1 MPKFKEKPRTKER
14 RAGRSAMLPPRQ
26 AAKLLKERYV
36 RQLDQRRADQDY
48 ETTYAVDRVEAAG
61 HFAAEEVTD
70 RLQPRSPRQ
79 QERPIKER
87 PRQGTTGPEH
97 TPNAPEGAAT
107 AREAHTST
115 TAVPRERRVEF
126 KTRQAAEARYT
137 APTIPEYHLSLD
149 DPSIESIYPP
159 GQCAPGR
166 AAGRSARSTA
176 PPASDP
182 HRQPRTR
189 DRPGQSASRRA
200 GSVSA
205 GGPARNTAG
214 RGQGAQ
220 SFKERRAAK
229 APAIKRRDGFY
240 SKAAASPKTAAKPLK
255 TGRRPIQTA
264 GRVAQRQL
272 TRQTVQQTA
281 KTAQR
286 GTAMLRRVTQ
296 AAAKAVASMVS
307 ALAGLLGGSVLLILL
322 IAVIIVAAVASS
334 PLGIFFTEEPSAPD
348 TVSISQAVSTI
359 NIAYNEKLEDLQSGS
374 YDDIVI
380 QGQGPDWADVL
391 AVFAVKTSG
400 TDQGV
405 DVATLD
411 ADRVGRLEDV
421 FWDMTA
427 LSSEVE
433 TIEHPATKN
442 SDAWTETILHIT
454 ITAKTADDMRSV
466 YAFTEEQNS
475 ALDALL
481 ADKAALSA
489 LASSLAITDADA
501 RAVLNA
507 LPADLSPERRAV
519 VETALTLYG
528 KVNYFWGG
536 KSLTI
541 GWNDRWGTLQK
552 VTAAGSST
560 TGTYRPYGLDCSGF
574 VDWVFYNMTGGE
586 YIIGHGGGARAQH
599 TYCTPIS
606 WDEATPGDLVFYPDD
621 EHVGIVCGRDENGD
635 LLIVH
640 CASSANN
647 VVITGISGFTFV
659 ARPNYYGQ

>member
-1 MPKFKEKPRTKER
+1 MPKFKERPRTKER
-14 RAGRSAMLPPRQ
+14 KAGRSTMLSPRQ
-26 AAKLLKERYV
+26 AAKLLKDRYV
-36 RQLDQRRADQDY
+36 QQLDQKQADR
-48 ETTYAVDRVEAAG
+48 ESEATYAVDQVENAG
-61 HFAAEEVTD
+61 RTAVEEVKGHIHA
-70 RLQPRSPRQ
+70 PSPRQ
-79 QERPIKER
+79 RERPIKER
-87 PRQGTTGPEH
+87 PRQGTAGPED
-97 TPNAPEGAAT
+97 AAFSPEGAAP
-107 AREAHTST
+107 AREAHTNT
-115 TAVPRERRVEF
+115 PAVPRERRGEF

-137 APTIPEYHLSLD
+137 APTTPEYHVSLD
-149 DPSIESIYPP
+149 DPSIESIYPT
-159 GQCAPGR
+159 GQRAPGR
-166 AAGRSARSTA
+166 AAGRPTRSAA
-176 PPASDP
+176 LPAADP
-182 HRQPRTR
+182 RRQPRTR
-189 DRPGQSASRRA
+189 DWPNRPASRRA
-200 GSVSA
+200 GDTSA

-214 RGQGAQ
+214 RGQGMQ
-220 SFKERRAAK
+220 GFKERRPAK

-240 SKAAASPKTAAKPLK
+240 SKAAARPKTAAKPLK

-264 GRVAQRQL
+264 RRAAQRHL

-281 KTAQR
+281 KAAQR
-286 GTAMLRRVTQ
+286 GTAMLRRATQ
-296 AAAKAVASMVS
+296 AAARAVASMVS
-307 ALAGLLGGSVLLILL
+307 ALAGLLGGSILLILL

-348 TVSISQAVSTI
+348 TVSVSQAVSTI
-359 NIAYNEKLEDLQSGS
+359 NMDYNAQLEGLQAGS
-374 YDDIVI
+374 YDDVVI
-380 QGQGPDWADVL
+380 HGQAPHWADVL
-391 AVFAVKTSG
+391 AVFAVQTAG

-411 ADRVGRLEDV
+411 QNRVDRLKAV
-421 FWDMTA
+421 FWDMTT

-433 TIEHPATKN
+433 TIDHPASNGT
-442 SDAWTETILHIT
+442 DAWTETVLHIT
-454 ITAKTADDMRSV
+454 IASKTADDMRSV

-489 LASSLAITDADA
+489 LAGSLAITDADA
-501 RAVLNA
+501 RAVLSA

-586 YIIGHGGGARAQH
+586 YIIGHGGGAHAQH

-606 WDEATPGDLVFYPDD
+606 WDEAIPGDLVFYPDD
-621 EHVGIVCGRDENGD
+621 EHIGIVCGRDESGG
-635 LLIVH
+635 LQIIH
-640 CASSANN
+640 CASGANN
-647 VVITGISGFTFV
+647 VVITGVSGFTSV